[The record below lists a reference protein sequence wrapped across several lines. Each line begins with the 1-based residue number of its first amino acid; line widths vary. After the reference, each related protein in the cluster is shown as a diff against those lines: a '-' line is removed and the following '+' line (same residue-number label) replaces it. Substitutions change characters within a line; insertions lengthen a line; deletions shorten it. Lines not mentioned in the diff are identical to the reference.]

1 MAFGIKR
8 LQKLATG
15 TAKKAKEAGLASK
28 KKPDLTSKEY
38 KAQQVAKRNAARKA
52 ERAEALKVKKGKAI
66 AKKKAIAKNVAAK
79 KKRDA
84 AGMARATKLARE
96 GQATAAKKKRK
107 TPKKMRHPADPNMP
121 STAALDRG
129 EVKGFG
135 PAFKPLPKRERWVPD
150 DDPRHHLY
158 KADQKPKPKPKPKPK
173 AAAAPKKKPKPKTA
187 IVQTPKGFVR
197 KKLQKH
203 PKAAA
208 AGGGKKPPNGNGK
221 KVGAAGGRKRSPE
234 EVRKQ
239 QAFGKKKEAIA
250 KRAHRELLK
259 LDEMYYKW
267 DMPNAKW
274 KAKRSA
280 MLKKMSD
287 DIDRARPKK
296 K

>member
-1 MAFGIKR
+1 M
-8 LQKLATG
+8 
-15 TAKKAKEAGLASK
+15 ASK
-28 KKPDLTSKEY
+28 KE
-38 KAQQVAKRNAARKA
+38 KAVKGLRKA
-52 ERAEALKVKKGKAI
+52 LKPLTGDALKRERTRKLI
-66 AKKKAIAKNVAAK
+66 AKKKAIQKNVAAK

-96 GQATAAKKKRK
+96 GQAAAAKKKRK

-158 KADQKPKPKPKPKPK
+158 KADQKPKPKPK

-250 KRAHRELLK
+250 KKYHKELLK

-267 DMPNAKW
+267 DMPNAQW

>member
-1 MAFGIKR
+1 M
-8 LQKLATG
+8 
-15 TAKKAKEAGLASK
+15 ASK
-28 KKPDLTSKEY
+28 KEKAVKGAGRVIGALTGD
-38 KAQQVAKRNAARKA
+38 AA
-52 ERAEALKVKKGKAI
+52 ERARKRKLI
-66 AKKKAIAKNVAAK
+66 AKRKAIAKNVAAN

-96 GQATAAKKKRK
+96 GQAAAAKKKRK

-135 PAFKPLPKRERWVPD
+135 PAFKPLPKRERWVPRS
-150 DDPRHHLY
+150 DPRHHLY
-158 KADQKPKPKPKPKPK
+158 EADQKAKPKPKPKPK

-234 EVRKQ
+234 EVRMRQNLAKKNEALAEKAYRELKRLDAMYDKWGMPKAEW
-239 QAFGKKKEAIA
+239 QAKRTAVIKKMGKDMDQYKAQAKRLGSTPKGKKPPNPWA
-250 KRAHRELLK
+250 KPK
-259 LDEMYYKW
+259 
-267 DMPNAKW
+267 
-274 KAKRSA
+274 
-280 MLKKMSD
+280 
-287 DIDRARPKK
+287 PKK